1 MKTFVEIV
9 ARPGPGGLTVLPVVR
24 ASGQLAVRRTGPTTV
39 HLVATAFGP
48 LGGDDAEVSLV
59 VEEGACLAVRS
70 VAAAIA
76 LPARG
81 AIAPSAQRITASVD
95 GVLDLRLE
103 PTVVAA
109 GAHHLAGLTVDLGPA
124 GALTA
129 TEQVLLGRTGEEP
142 GRWTGTVRVV
152 REGRPLLNT
161 TVGLG
166 PDQPAWLPP
175 VAPRAYASTVHIGDD
190 EADVLTGDDAVRL
203 PLPGGW
209 VTTAWGSEL
218 HRVVRAATLL
228 TPGAP
233 VRVPA

>member
-1 MKTFVEIV
+1 VKTVVEIV
-9 ARPGPGGLTVLPVVR
+9 ARPDRAGSTVLTGMR
-24 ASGQLAVRRTGPTTV
+24 ASGQLAVRRTGPSTV

-48 LGGDDAEVSLV
+48 LGGDDAELTLV
-59 VEEGACLAVRS
+59 VEEGAHLAVRS

-81 AIAPSAQRITASVD
+81 ATVPSAQRVSASV
-95 GVLDLRLE
+95 GGTLDLRLE

-109 GAHHLAGLTVDLGPA
+109 GAHHLAGLTAELGPA

-152 REGRPLLNT
+152 REGRPLLHT

-175 VAPRAYASTVHIGDD
+175 VAPRAYASRVHIANE
-190 EADVLTGDDAVRL
+190 EADVLTGNDAVRL

-209 VTTAWGSEL
+209 VTTAWGDEL
-218 HRVVRAATLL
+218 HRVMRAAEALA
-228 TPGAP
+228 PGASL
-233 VRVPA
+233 RGTA

>member
-1 MKTFVEIV
+1 MRTLVEIV
-9 ARPGPGGLTVLPVVR
+9 ARPGPGGRTVLPVMR
-24 ASGQLAVRRTGPTTV
+24 ASGQLAVRRTGPSTV

-59 VEEGACLAVRS
+59 VEEGATLAVRS

-76 LPARG
+76 LPARDG
-81 AIAPSAQRITASVD
+81 LAASAQRITASV
-95 GVLDLRLE
+95 GGTLDLGLE

-109 GAHHLAGLTVDLGPA
+109 SAHHLASLTVELGPA
-124 GALTA
+124 GRLTA

-152 REGRPLLNT
+152 RGRRPLLHT

-175 VAPRAYASTVHIGDD
+175 VAPRAYASTVQLTDD
-190 EADVLTGDDAVRL
+190 EAGVLPGDDAVRL

-218 HRVVRAATLL
+218 HLVLRAAAALS
-228 TPGAP
+228 PAAP
-233 VRVPA
+233 VRMPA